1 MITLDFDPVAFTVF
15 SWPVHWYG
23 IMYLIGFL
31 GGWWLGRVQAK
42 RPNSGWT
49 AEQVDDWLFYVGM
62 GVILG
67 GRFGYVFFYG
77 WDQLADDWT
86 FMFRIWEGG
95 MSFHGGLLGVLVGMW
110 LFARRYKKSF
120 FATVDFTAPCVI
132 IGLGAGRIGNLING
146 ELWGKP
152 TDLPW
157 AMIFPH
163 ADNLPRHP
171 TPLYE
176 FLLEGVV
183 LFIIVWG
190 FARKPRPTMAVSGV
204 FAVAY
209 GSFRIL
215 IETVRIPDA
224 HIGYLAFDFVTMGM
238 LLSLPLVLAGVVL
251 LWLAY
256 RKPAIPA

>member
-15 SWPVHWYG
+15 GWPVHWYG
-23 IMYLIGFL
+23 IMYLIGFV

-49 AEQVDDWLFYVGM
+49 KQEVDDWLFYVGM

-67 GRFGYVFFYG
+67 GRVGYALFYG
-77 WDQLADDWT
+77 WDQMAHDWL
-86 FMFRIWEGG
+86 FVFKIWQGG
-95 MSFHGGLLGVLVGMW
+95 MSFHGGLLGVLFGMW
-110 LFARRYKKSF
+110 LFARRYKKGF
-120 FATVDFTAPCVI
+120 MATVDFTAPCVI

-176 FLLEGVV
+176 FILEGVV
-183 LFIIVWG
+183 LFIVVWM
-190 FARKPRPTMAVSGV
+190 FAKKPRPTMAVSGV
-204 FAVAY
+204 FALVY
-209 GSFRIL
+209 GVSRTL
-215 IETVRIPDA
+215 VETVRLPDA

-238 LLSLPLVLAGVVL
+238 LLSLPLVIIGIVF

-256 RKPAIPA
+256 RKN